1 MNSQITAVKKSW
13 HGLLELLFW
22 APIITCSLLLVKNTL
37 PYFDFSPQFSF
48 IKERILLYSDPIWKT
63 SFYIHIGAGIFCILT
78 AIIQFS
84 SYILRKQSQ
93 IHVVSGKIYV
103 FVVLLI
109 GAPSGLYMS
118 FFAKGELAE
127 RGLFIFMAVAWF
139 ISTYK
144 GFNAAVARKFIA
156 HRGWMVRSYALALT
170 AVTFRVYHILF
181 YLGETDH
188 IYNYKISLW
197 LSVVGNLLIAEL
209 IIYRKAKSYLKTFNQ

>member
-1 MNSQITAVKKSW
+1 MNSRIAQHKRSWKS
-13 HGLLELLFW
+13 LLELLFW
-22 APIITCSLLLVKNTL
+22 APVITFSLLLVKNTL

-48 IKERILLYSDPIWKT
+48 IRERILLYSDPIWKT
-63 SFYIHIGAGIFCILT
+63 SFYIHIGAGILCILT

-84 SYILRKQSQ
+84 SYILRKRSQ

-118 FFAKGELAE
+118 FFAKGEMTE

-139 ISTYK
+139 VTTYK
-144 GFNAAVARKFIA
+144 GFNAAVTKKFIA
-156 HRGWMVRSYALALT
+156 HRGWMIRSYALALT

-181 YLGETDH
+181 YLGGADH
-188 IYNYKISLW
+188 VYNYEISLW

-209 IIYRKAKSYLKTFNQ
+209 IIYSKAKSYLKTFNQ